1 MKKSFLSGLG
11 VFFVFFAFVS
21 VVFALTQPPTDVKKQ
36 TQAGKY
42 VNAME
47 AYEMWKANPDKVKI
61 LDCRTQEEY
70 AFVGHATMAYNI
82 PSKLWTGKWNK
93 EKMEYDLQDNPD
105 FEPQAKK
112 IFTNTDTIMV
122 MCRSG
127 HRSAASV
134 NRLTKA
140 GFSNVYSIVDGFDGD
155 KIKDAESYF
164 DGKRIKNGWKN
175 SGAPWTND
183 MDAKLIYLP
192 ENSKP

>member
-1 MKKSFLSGLG
+1 MKKRFLSGLG
-11 VFFVFFAFVS
+11 VFFVFLTFVS
-21 VVFALTQPPTDVKKQ
+21 VAFALTQPPTDVKKQ

-140 GFSNVYSIVDGFDGD
+140 GFSNVYSIVDGFSGD

-164 DGKRIKNGWKN
+164 DGKRIKNGWEN